1 MDFKG
6 QIKQIFTFLSK
17 VIHLW
22 NKWIVMDAG
31 SYLALEA
38 IY

>member
-1 MDFKG
+1 MDFNG

-22 NKWIVMDAG
+22 NKWIAMDAEK
-31 SYLALEA
+31 YLALEA